1 MEVVVDEDSVP
12 ECCCCWYPKKKGG
25 GSMEGGVVGSVPPV
39 APPTVKLK
47 WAEHL
52 TTSWLLKDCQPIAQ
66 RDSTLVLYDRL
77 LENKVMC
84 S

>member
-1 MEVVVDEDSVP
+1 
-12 ECCCCWYPKKKGG
+12 
-25 GSMEGGVVGSVPPV
+25 MEGGVVGSVPPV

-52 TTSWLLKDCQPIAQ
+52 TSSWLLKDCQAIAL

-77 LENKVMC
+77 LENKVWG
-84 S
+84 SDGSKIWVVIGGS